1 MKRRLI
7 IISGIIIVS
16 IIVVIFIFRKS
27 NNSNVVFKTTQVERG
42 DISTTITAT
51 GTLEAITTVQV
62 GTQVSGVIRNI
73 AVDFNSIVK
82 KGQLI
87 AMIDT
92 TTLAAAVLESK
103 ASLARNEAT
112 LTFNKKKYNRIKEL
126 FENKVVPETD
136 YDEALNSFQ
145 TAKANYMS
153 AKAQLNRALT
163 NLRYATITAPI
174 NGVVISR
181 NVDIGQTVAASFN
194 TPTLFTIAND
204 LSKMQVEASID
215 EADIG
220 QVEKGQKVEFT
231 VDAYPDLVFKG
242 KIIQKRL
249 QPIVVQNV
257 VTYNVIIDAPNP
269 SLKLMPGMTANIVVY
284 VKEKHDVLKIK
295 SKALRYNPTQEVM
308 KSYFSS
314 LPDSDK
320 QKRMSRMKQFA
331 SNNSA
336 QQGRAKRFT
345 KVWVKNGENI
355 KPKRVKTGE
364 NDGENV
370 EIIAGLELGDSVIIG
385 QDIVKNNNSSKKR
398 SPFLPS
404 RHKKK

>member
-1 MKRRLI
+1 MKKKLFI
-7 IISGIIIVS
+7 ITTTIIVA
-16 IIVVIFIFRKS
+16 IVVVFFIFRKS
-27 NNSNVVFKTTQVERG
+27 NNSTVIFKTTKVERG
-42 DISTTITAT
+42 DINTTITAT

-73 AVDFNSIVK
+73 FVDFNSMVK
-82 KGQLI
+82 KGQVI
-87 AMIDT
+87 GVIDT
-92 TTLAAAVLESK
+92 TNLAAAVLDSK

-112 LTFNKKKYNRIKEL
+112 LLFNKKKYNRIKKL
-126 FENKVVPETD
+126 YENKVLPETD
-136 YDEALNSFQ
+136 YDEALNGFQ

-204 LSKMQVEASID
+204 LTKMQVQASID

-220 QVEKGQKVEFT
+220 QVEQGQKVEFT
-231 VDAYPDLVFKG
+231 VDAYPDLIFEG

-257 VTYNVIIDAPNP
+257 VTYNVIVDAPNK

-284 VKEKHDVLKIK
+284 VNEKHDVLKIQ
-295 SKALRYNPTQEVM
+295 SKALRYNPSQDLL
-308 KSYFSS
+308 KSYFSN
-314 LPDSDK
+314 LPDSVK
-320 QKRMSRMKQFA
+320 QKRMVRMKQSG
-331 SNNSA
+331 SNQSD
-336 QQGRAKRFT
+336 QQGKKKRLT
-345 KVWVKNGENI
+345 KVWITKGDNI
-355 KPKRVKTGE
+355 KSKRVKIGV

-370 EIIAGLELGDSVIIG
+370 EIVSGLEQGDSVIIG
-385 QDIVKNNNSSKKR
+385 QDIVKNASTKKR

-404 RHKKK
+404 RHGK

>member
-1 MKRRLI
+1 MKKKLI
-7 IISGIIIVS
+7 IITTILVA
-16 IIVVIFIFRKS
+16 VVVVFLLLRKS
-27 NNSNVVFKTTQVERG
+27 NNNTIVFKTTKVERG
-42 DISTTITAT
+42 DINTTITAT

-73 AVDFNSIVK
+73 YVDFNSVVK

-103 ASLARNEAT
+103 ASLAGSEAT
-112 LTFNKKKYNRIKEL
+112 LNFNQKKYNRVKKL
-126 FENKVVPETD
+126 YDNKVVPEKD
-136 YDEALNSFQ
+136 YDEALNGFQ

-163 NLRYATITAPI
+163 NLKYATITAPI

-204 LSKMQVEASID
+204 LTKMQVQASID

-231 VDAYPDLVFKG
+231 VDAYPDLTFEG

-257 VTYNVIIDAPNP
+257 VTYNVIVDAPNP
-269 SLKLMPGMTANIVVY
+269 NLKLMPGTTANIVVY
-284 VKEKHDVLKIK
+284 VNEKHDVLKIQ
-295 SKALRYNPTQEVM
+295 SKALRYNPSQDVL
-308 KSYFSS
+308 KSYYSN
-314 LPDSDK
+314 LPDSVK
-320 QKRMSRMKQFA
+320 QKRMRRMQQ
-331 SNNSA
+331 SGSDNST
-336 QQGRAKRFT
+336 QQSMAKRFT
-345 KVWVKNGENI
+345 KVWIKNGDNI
-355 KPKRVKTGE
+355 RPKRVKTGV

-370 EIIAGLELGDSVIIG
+370 EIVSGLEQGDSVIVG
-385 QDIVKNNNSSKKR
+385 QNIVKNVSSKKR

-404 RHKKK
+404 RHRKK

>member
-1 MKRRLI
+1 M
-7 IISGIIIVS
+7 
-16 IIVVIFIFRKS
+16 
-27 NNSNVVFKTTQVERG
+27 
-42 DISTTITAT
+42 
-51 GTLEAITTVQV
+51 EAITTVQV

-73 AVDFNSIVK
+73 YVDFNSVVK

-103 ASLARNEAT
+103 ASLAGNEAT
-112 LTFNKKKYNRIKEL
+112 LNFNQKKYNRVKKL
-126 FENKVVPETD
+126 YDNKVVPEKD
-136 YDEALNSFQ
+136 YDEALNGFQ

-163 NLRYATITAPI
+163 NLKYATITAPI

-204 LSKMQVEASID
+204 LTKMQVQASID

-231 VDAYPDLVFKG
+231 VDAYPDLTFEG

-257 VTYNVIIDAPNP
+257 VTYNVIVDAPNP
-269 SLKLMPGMTANIVVY
+269 NLKLMPGMTANIVVY
-284 VKEKHDVLKIK
+284 VNEKHDVLKIQ
-295 SKALRYNPTQEVM
+295 SKALRYNPSQDVL
-308 KSYFSS
+308 KSYYSN
-314 LPDSDK
+314 LPDSVK
-320 QKRMSRMKQFA
+320 QKRMRRMQQ
-331 SNNSA
+331 SGSDNST
-336 QQGRAKRFT
+336 QQSMAKRFT
-345 KVWVKNGENI
+345 KVWIKNGDNI
-355 KPKRVKTGE
+355 RPKRVKTGV

-370 EIIAGLELGDSVIIG
+370 EIVSGLEQGDSVIVG
-385 QDIVKNNNSSKKR
+385 QNIVKNVSSKKR

-404 RHKKK
+404 HGPRRK